1 MRDEVTQFMEILGES
16 TWRGLSVAHSLPKP
30 LGQHAGN
37 GNPRGF
43 GETVSP
49 KEELA
54 PDC

>member
-1 MRDEVTQFMEILGES
+1 MRDEITRFMEIQGRKHLE
-16 TWRGLSVAHSLPKP
+16 RLVIAHSLPKP